1 MNFTRAIIFLMFFFT
16 RVVAAQDKVLLTASV
31 EKNKILIGEP
41 VRLLIEAVIPA
52 NEPISFAT
60 VDTIDHFEILGK
72 PQIDTSNTNTGTTIK
87 GVYTITSFDSGH
99 WVIPAFILDDQV
111 KTDSIPMDV
120 VFSDFNPN
128 QDYHGMKDIEDVPP
142 ATEKREW
149 WYAAAA
155 GLVLLLLLLW
165 LFIRKKKKAPLQKQE
180 TVIDPYEE
188 ATKSLTQLQ
197 MINPDAKEFYSELTD
212 IFRLYIFRTK
222 GILSLQKTTD
232 DLVLQL
238 RKLNIGQE
246 SFSLLSQSLQ
256 LSDYV
261 KFAKYI
267 PSEEDNRNT
276 FDTIKKS
283 IDEIEQTG

>member
-1 MNFTRAIIFLMFFFT
+1 MFFFT